1 MTVYIENAH
10 EINEFE
16 LLKVVEDLR
25 ERGVESYSVRPGNNC
40 IWVSYSRVD
49 SYYIFRDGRLFDV
62 QFD

>member
-1 MTVYIENAH
+1 MTVYIDKADQ
-10 EINEFE
+10 INEFE

-25 ERGVESYSVRPGNNC
+25 ERGVEEYSVRPGNNC
-40 IWVSYSRVD
+40 IWVSYSKVN